1 MARYEYK
8 PYDCDGLDGDKDKY
22 CPGVVKFDSDLAN
35 LRCSI
40 GEGVDFVRLRAA
52 EEARIEVAN
61 LLRKKFGSEF
71 SPQARDFQEKQAGAV
86 TQIYQYFVM
95 EKYQLMRDFRTSR
108 AIVLPRRMPTVC
120 FCLEP
125 VRVLSVS
132 ALFVESFDCD
142 SVSETKLTMI
152 NAPDLILDA
161 SVAKCSSG
169 ESLVGL
175 SEEGFDLDNK
185 LSGGHYVR
193 FQTDIMRQKME
204 GGSGCLKKCQSCG
217 CDLIFGL
224 TVQNISDLICLKCS
238 SVSSVSV
245 SQRTWDFPC
254 FKCGKSLSSNT
265 IIDCYSRACSVCSL
279 SIVSGCS
286 PPDMIECFGIQ
297 NDTWKVSGFCKN
309 LFDCDQKEFVV
320 SSSAMNII
328 DVQKYPEKDFSV
340 MMLRKIRSVQIKLL
354 CSHLEVRMDFS
365 EYHRLSRLSLNNIAK
380 FFLTQKDRWGSNN
393 VSSWL
398 RSIVPSTQA
407 WGESATSYLKLLP
420 YIPAGCSRILDF
432 GCGSGCGVV
441 QIQSAFPNAYVAGY
455 DVVNNLNPDFGVK
468 FDVDLST
475 PYDVVVLNNVL
486 HHVVL
491 INDFIF
497 ELKKV
502 VVQGTIVILKDHVV
516 SNWNIL
522 LVILLHLCH
531 SGLVLET
538 LIFRSYEWIRSLF
551 LDLDFV
557 VRVHE
562 YRNDIG
568 DMIFVC
574 SKK

>member
-8 PYDCDGLDGDKDKY
+8 PYDCDGSDRDKDNY
-22 CPGVVKFDSDLAN
+22 CPGATKFDSDLVN
-35 LRCSI
+35 LRESI

-52 EEARIEVAN
+52 EEARTEVSK

-71 SPQARDFQEKQAGAV
+71 SSQAREFQEKQAGAI

-95 EKYQLMRDFRTSR
+95 EKYQLMKDFRTSR
-108 AIVLPRRMPTVC
+108 ASVLPRKMPTVC

-132 ALFVESFDCD
+132 SLFVEC
-142 SVSETKLTMI
+142 
-152 NAPDLILDA
+152 P
-161 SVAKCSSG
+161 
-169 ESLVGL
+169 
-175 SEEGFDLDNK
+175 GFDLDKNSEIALIKPFDLVSDVLETSCSSEESLIGLNEEGFISDDK
-185 LSGGHYVR
+185 LSCGLYVR

-204 GGSGCLKKCQSCG
+204 GGSGCLKKCQRCS
-217 CDLIFGL
+217 CDLIFGS
-224 TVQNISDLICLKCS
+224 TVQNVCDLVCLNCS
-238 SVSSVSV
+238 SICSVFV

-254 FKCGKSLSSNT
+254 FKCGRFLSSNM

-286 PPDMIECFGIQ
+286 PPDMIECFAIQ
-297 NDTWKVSGFCKN
+297 NDSWKVSGFCRN

-328 DVQKYPEKDFSV
+328 DVRKYPEKDFSV
-340 MMLRKIRSVQIKLL
+340 MMLRKIRVVQIKLL
-354 CSHLEVRMDFS
+354 CSHLDVRMDLS
-365 EYHRLSRLSLNNIAK
+365 EYHCLSRLSLNNIAK
-380 FFLTQKDRWGSNN
+380 FFLSQKDRWGSNS

-398 RSIVPSTQA
+398 RSIVPSVRV
-407 WGESATSYLKLLP
+407 WGESSTSYLKLLP
-420 YIPAGCSRILDF
+420 YFPAGCSRILDF

-441 QIQSAFPNAYVAGY
+441 QIQSAFPSAYVAGY
-455 DVVNNLNPDFGVK
+455 DVINNLNPDFGVK
-468 FDVDLST
+468 FDADLSV
-475 PYDVVVLNNVL
+475 PYDVVVLNNVM

-497 ELKKV
+497 ELQKV
-502 VVQGTIVILKDHVV
+502 VVQGTIVILKDYVV
-516 SNWNIL
+516 SNWNVL
-522 LVILLHLCH
+522 LVTLLDLCH
-531 SGLVLET
+531 SGVPEA
-538 LIFRSYEWIRSLF
+538 LIFRSYDWIRSLF
-551 LDLDFV
+551 LDLDFH

-562 YRNDIG
+562 YRNDVG